1 MKALNFPR
9 WVSALHGSLR
19 LTKSSH
25 SEITEAILLRE
36 INLHGHTLFAAKTAV
51 VEHIGNAYNMDEN
64 GIVFIH
70 GHNGGTAIRDYIR
83 SSALAK
89 DLAKDGLNVIMRL
102 DSSKPGS
109 TVIHFT

>member
-1 MKALNFPR
+1 M
-9 WVSALHGSLR
+9 SAQHGSLR

-25 SEITEAILLRE
+25 SEPLEVKLLRE
-36 INLHGHTLFAAKTAV
+36 IDLHGHTLFAAKTAV

-64 GIVFIH
+64 GLVFIH
-70 GHNGGTAIRDYIR
+70 GHNGGTAIRNYIR
-83 SSALAK
+83 SSALVK

-102 DSSKPGS
+102 DTSKPGS

>member
-1 MKALNFPR
+1 
-9 WVSALHGSLR
+9 
-19 LTKSSH
+19 
-25 SEITEAILLRE
+25 
-36 INLHGHTLFAAKTAV
+36 
-51 VEHIGNAYNMDEN
+51 MDEN

>member
-1 MKALNFPR
+1 MIP
-9 WVSALHGSLR
+9 
-19 LTKSSH
+19 
-25 SEITEAILLRE
+25 LRE